1 MTFVIQS
8 FSEVIVILRYE
19 EIFSS
24 DLLFATQ
31 FELESIF
38 DSADES
44 SLLCGYQPKANSNFP
59 RLKQSRN

>member
-1 MTFVIQS
+1 VI
-8 FSEVIVILRYE
+8 FILRYE

-31 FELESIF
+31 FKQESVF

-59 RLKQSRN
+59 KLKQSRN